1 MSLIDLYFARVQNQ
15 PYSFFHEAKFRRSFA
30 TGQVPNYVIFA
41 MLASALRFSTDDYYQ
56 SRHQEAI
63 VVYASVSWTHIV
75 KVWFAAESEPDL
87 QICQAVTLLSIIDF
101 TGMSHPI
108 RILIEAIC

>member
-15 PYSFFHEAKFRRSFA
+15 PYSFFHEGKFRRSFA
-30 TGQVPNYVIFA
+30 TGQVPTYLIFA
-41 MLASALRFSTDDYYQ
+41 MLASALRFCTDDYYQ

-63 VVYASVSWTHIV
+63 AVYANVSWKHIV

-101 TGMSHPI
+101 TGMFHP
-108 RILIEAIC
+108 LKFLVEVVC